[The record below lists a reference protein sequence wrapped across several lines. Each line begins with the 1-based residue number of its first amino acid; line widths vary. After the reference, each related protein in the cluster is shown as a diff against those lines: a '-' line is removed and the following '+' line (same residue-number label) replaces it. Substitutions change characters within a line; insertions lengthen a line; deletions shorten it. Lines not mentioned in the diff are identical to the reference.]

1 LTTGEEV
8 KAIGPLTGLPGHH
21 LEAMMAGDVLLHGI
35 DLVLELIPGY
45 RIEGLHDHEVAHL

>member
-1 LTTGEEV
+1 V